1 MKKVR
6 RLSSTWEYPIIQK
19 RNTCILGKTELNNFF
34 LIYMNVGD
42 GNQAISLSLIHCFCP
57 SFIYGYETNDVS
69 KIYLQ
74 L

>member
-1 MKKVR
+1 
-6 RLSSTWEYPIIQK
+6 
-19 RNTCILGKTELNNFF
+19 
-34 LIYMNVGD
+34 MNVGD
-42 GNQAISLSLIHCFCP
+42 GNQAISLGLIHWFCP